1 MPNPNQR
8 PRQTMSTTN
17 EPEENKVE
25 LLAEEIYNKTMSQI
39 DKSELHG
46 IDPLTIIIIIGIIV
60 NIIRVIQECNKDK
73 VSKLAR
79 SERTELLSTDI
90 KFRAFQHGWLTRLKL
105 KRIVR
110 KHLTKDQYTTYGEP
124 ILKSLLDVGKTVK
137 GEQVSALLEY
147 ENV

>member
-8 PRQTMSTTN
+8 PRKKMDEENQ
-17 EPEENKVE
+17 PEENKVE

-73 VSKLAR
+73 VLKLAK

-90 KFRAFQHGWLTRLKL
+90 KFRSFQHGWLTRLKL

-110 KHLTKDQYTTYGEP
+110 KHLTKDQYKTYGEP

-137 GEQVSALLEY
+137 EEQVSALLEY

>member
-1 MPNPNQR
+1 MPNSNQR
-8 PRQTMSTTN
+8 PRKKITEEN
-17 EPEENKVE
+17 KPEENKVE

-73 VSKLAR
+73 VSKLAK
-79 SERTELLSTDI
+79 SERTELLSTDM

-105 KRIVR
+105 KRIV
-110 KHLTKDQYTTYGEP
+110 KKYLTKDQYKEYGEP

-137 GEQVSALLEY
+137 EEQVSALLEY